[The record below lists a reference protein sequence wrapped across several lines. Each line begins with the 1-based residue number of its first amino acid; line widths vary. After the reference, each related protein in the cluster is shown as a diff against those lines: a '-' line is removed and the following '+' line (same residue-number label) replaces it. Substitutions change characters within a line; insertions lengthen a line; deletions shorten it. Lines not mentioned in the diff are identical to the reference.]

1 MLRTVE
7 LVVTTTT
14 TAAMTSSETSRP
26 STHFP
31 MPEDRRVSAAQLE
44 HALDGVSEFLMVVS
58 ERGRVL
64 AVNRTVRKAVDR
76 DASEWSSCYI
86 WDVDRVLEPTSWVRL
101 VADLGQGRDLEFTG
115 GLLTREG
122 ISVPLDYR
130 ARWIDGPDGVVA
142 LFGRAVSAD
151 DLSSGGIRFNQLMRE
166 EASKLA
172 NVNARLQAEIAG
184 HMETEQQL
192 RDSRERL
199 ELALWA
205 SELGLWDWRARRDRM
220 ILDRSAAQLL
230 GLDTDEGLSIDAWR
244 ARIHEAD
251 LTEFDTALQRHFEGR
266 TDLFE
271 CSHRVRQED
280 GEYRW
285 LHARGRASDRNDD
298 SAARRIIGT
307 VQDISARRELEAE
320 LLQSQ
325 KLEAIGRLAG
335 GVAHDFNN
343 LLTAING
350 YSDLV
355 LRTLDP
361 ASSHFK
367 HIEEVRRAGQRAASL
382 TNRLL
387 SFGRKQVIQP
397 QPLDL
402 SSLLS
407 RLKPLLLPAVGDNV
421 ELMLDLTEV
430 PSVRADAHQVE
441 QAVLNLV
448 VNARDAITEEGGVR
462 IETGVVAAVPPRD
475 PGRPRP
481 FVRLSVVDN
490 GVGIDEEVRS
500 RMFEPFF
507 TTKAQGDGSGL
518 GLSMVYGMVQE
529 AGGFL
534 DVESAPGE
542 GTRISLFFPVSE
554 PSDQTASEAFR
565 VVLGRDVPEAS
576 NLLLVEDEPAVCRL
590 LEQALTEEGYSVTA
604 ASSGEQ
610 ALEALSDMA
619 EPPDMLV
626 TDVVLGGIN
635 GVEVARMLR
644 KTLPDL
650 PVLFVS
656 GYAESAIDGSL
667 PVDGRVGF
675 LRKPFRVEDVLSAL
689 HGLMEG
695 RIERA

>member
-1 MLRTVE
+1 MNRDRRRHP
-7 LVVTTTT
+7 
-14 TAAMTSSETSRP
+14 MTSSEIPADQKNP
-26 STHFP
+26 SPSKET
-31 MPEDRRVSAAQLE
+31 RVSADQLE
-44 HALDGVSEFLMVVS
+44 RTLDGVSEFLMVVS
-58 ERGRVL
+58 ARGRVL
-64 AVNRTVRKAVDR
+64 AANRTVRRAVDR
-76 DASEWSSCYI
+76 DASEWASCYI
-86 WDVDRVLEPTSWVRL
+86 WDVDKVLEPTSWVRL
-101 VADLGQGRDLEFTG
+101 VADLGRGPDLEFTG

-122 ISVPLDYR
+122 IAIPLDYR
-130 ARWIDGPDGVVA
+130 ARWIDGDDGVVA

-166 EASKLA
+166 EASKLTS
-172 NVNARLQAEIAG
+172 VNARLQAEIAG

-205 SELGLWDWRARRDRM
+205 SELGLWDWRTRRDRM
-220 ILDRSAAQLL
+220 ILDQSAAQFL

-244 ARIHEAD
+244 TRIHEAD
-251 LTEFDTALQRHFEGR
+251 LPEFDGALQRHFEGR

-285 LHARGRASDRNDD
+285 LQARGRASDRDD
-298 SAARRIIGT
+298 DASARRIIGT
-307 VQDISARRELEAE
+307 LQDISARRALEAE

-361 ASSHFK
+361 QSGHYS

-402 SSLLS
+402 TSLLS
-407 RLKPLLLPAVGDNV
+407 RLKPLLLPAVGDNI

-430 PSVRADAHQVE
+430 PSVRADGHQVE

-448 VNARDAITEEGGVR
+448 VNARDAISSEGEVR
-462 IETGVVAAVPPRD
+462 IETAVVAAVPPRD
-475 PGRPRP
+475 TGRPRP

-490 GVGIDEEVRS
+490 GSGIDDEVRAH
-500 RMFEPFF
+500 MFEPFF

-518 GLSMVYGMVQE
+518 GLSMVYGVVQE

-534 DVESAPGE
+534 DVETELGE
-542 GTRISLFFPVSE
+542 GTRISLFFPVTE
-554 PSDQTASEAFR
+554 PADQTSSETFR
-565 VVLGRDVPEAS
+565 VLLGRELPEAS
-576 NLLLVEDEPAVCRL
+576 NVLLVEDEPAVCRL
-590 LEQALTEEGYSVTA
+590 LEQALTEEGYTVTA
-604 ASSGEQ
+604 AASGEA
-610 ALEALSDMA
+610 ALEMLRGLA
-619 EPPDMLV
+619 EPPDLLV

-644 KTLPDL
+644 RTLPEL

-656 GYAESAIDGSL
+656 GYAESAIDGKL
-667 PVDGRVGF
+667 PVEGRVGF
-675 LRKPFRVEDVLSAL
+675 LRKPFRVEDFLGAL
-689 HGLMEG
+689 HGLLEG
-695 RIERA
+695 RIERAR

>member
-1 MLRTVE
+1 
-7 LVVTTTT
+7 
-14 TAAMTSSETSRP
+14 MTSSETSSDAKP
-26 STHFP
+26 SSNSEEP
-31 MPEDRRVSAAQLE
+31 RVSAEQLE
-44 HALDGVSEFLMVVS
+44 RTLDGVSEFLMVVS
-58 ERGRVL
+58 ARGRVL
-64 AVNRTVRKAVDR
+64 AANRTVRKAVDR
-76 DASEWSSCYI
+76 EASDWVSCYI
-86 WDVDRVLEPTSWVRL
+86 WDVDKVLEPTSWVRL
-101 VADLGQGRDLEFTG
+101 VADLGRGRDLEFTG

-122 ISVPLDYR
+122 ISIPLDYR
-130 ARWIDGPDGVVA
+130 ARWIEGADGVVA

-172 NVNARLQAEIAG
+172 SVNARLQAEIAG

-205 SELGLWDWRARRDRM
+205 SELGLWDWRTRRDRM

-230 GLDTDEGLSIDAWR
+230 GLDTDEGVSIDAWR
-244 ARIHEAD
+244 TRIHEAD
-251 LTEFDTALQRHFEGR
+251 LPEFDASLQRHFEGGS
-266 TDLFE
+266 DLFE
-271 CSHRVRQED
+271 CIHRVRQED

-285 LHARGRASDRNDD
+285 LQARGRASDREEDD
-298 SAARRIIGT
+298 SARRIIGT
-307 VQDISARRELEAE
+307 LQDISSRRALEAE

-361 ASSHFK
+361 QSSHYK

-402 SSLLS
+402 SGLLS
-407 RLKPLLLPAVGDNV
+407 RLKPLLLPAVGDNI
-421 ELMLDLTEV
+421 ELMLDLNEV

-448 VNARDAITEEGGVR
+448 VNARDAISSEGSVR
-462 IETGVVAAVPPRD
+462 IETAGVVAVPPRD
-475 PGRPRP
+475 AGRPRP

-490 GVGIDEEVRS
+490 GSGISEEVRS

-534 DVESAPGE
+534 DVESTLGE
-542 GTRISLFFPVSE
+542 GTRVSLFLPVTES
-554 PSDQTASEAFR
+554 SDLTASEAFR
-565 VVLGRDVPEAS
+565 VVLGREVPEAS
-576 NLLLVEDEPAVCRL
+576 NVLLVEDEPAVCRL
-590 LEQALTEEGYSVTA
+590 LEQALTEEGYTVKA
-604 ASSGEQ
+604 VRSGEL
-610 ALEALSDMA
+610 ALDALGEMA
-619 EPPDMLV
+619 ESPDLLV

-644 KTLPDL
+644 KTLPKL

-656 GYAESAIDGSL
+656 GYAESAIDGRL

-675 LRKPFRVEDVLSAL
+675 LRKPFRVEDFLGAL
-689 HGLMEG
+689 NGLLEG
-695 RIERA
+695 RIERAR